1 MRYLKR
7 INESLDTTSLSKD
20 EVIDI
25 LTNNCKKFINW
36 DKEYTQEC
44 LIWRKD
50 INRGDFLLVDPKLSP
65 IERIAPYAYKN
76 YHNLLI
82 SNLDSWKGWPRRN
95 KSLICA
101 SSYRALSHAAGF
113 AKEQPVDYAIIP
125 FDDTLIATGDRS
137 DFWNCFPNL
146 PKDEDFMEED
156 LDRPSI
162 AYYMISLINDIDR
175 NVKPSHNT
183 NWNELKS
190 FLESAEVS
198 DYIINKYFTTN
209 YEVLWD
215 DSLNLLQNL
224 NILLNPK
231 SNNFSLNDI
240 TKTMNTYSKL
250 DNNESEALES
260 WFEDKAVM
268 IRFDLLGD
276 VLKSLN
282 LE

>member
-1 MRYLKR
+1 MKYLKK
-7 INESLDTTSLSKD
+7 INEDLNTKSLSKD
-20 EVIDI
+20 EVINI

-36 DKEYTQEC
+36 DNEYTQEC

-50 INRGDFLLVDPKLSP
+50 KDRGDFVLVDPKLSP
-65 IERIAPYAYKN
+65 TERISPYAYKN

-101 SSYRALSHAAGF
+101 SSYRALSHGAGR
-113 AKEQPVDYAIIP
+113 ADYVIIP

-146 PKDEDFMEED
+146 PKNEDFMGED

-162 AYYMISLINDIDR
+162 AYYMASLISDIDR
-175 NVKPSHNT
+175 NVDRSLNT
-183 NWNELKS
+183 KWDELKS
-190 FLESAEVS
+190 FLESTEVS
-198 DYIINKYFTTN
+198 DYIINKYFKT
-209 YEVLWD
+209 YDGVLWD
-215 DSLNLLQNL
+215 DNLNLLQNL

-231 SNNFSLNDI
+231 SNNFTLNDI
-240 TKTMNTYSKL
+240 TKTMNIYSKL
-250 DNNESEALES
+250 NNDESEALES
-260 WFEDKAVM
+260 WFEDKALM
-268 IRFDLLGD
+268 IKFDILGD